1 MLSTIFYFKS
11 HPYFTL
17 TINQRHMK
25 RINIIYWIVT
35 GLFAAFMIFSSTS
48 NIMKSP
54 EAVAMLHDQL
64 GYPIYFIPFIGV
76 AKLLGSITLVIPGF
90 PRLKEWAYSGLIFD
104 LIGATYSFYS
114 IGEPFFAWAPM
125 FIFIALGFASY
136 WLYHKRASLKA
147 AQA

>member
-1 MLSTIFYFKS
+1 
-11 HPYFTL
+11 
-17 TINQRHMK
+17 MK

-48 NIMKSP
+48 NIVSSP

-64 GYPIYFIPFIGV
+64 GYPTYFIPFIGV
-76 AKLLGSITLVIPGF
+76 AKLLGSITILVPGF
-90 PRLKEWAYSGLIFD
+90 PRLKEWAYSGLLFD

-114 IGEPFFAWAPM
+114 IGEPVSAWSPM
-125 FIFIALGFASY
+125 FIFIGFGFASY
-136 WLYHKRASLKA
+136 LLYHKRAAMKA